1 MSDFD
6 FPGAELPA
14 ISPLRESYANGQIE
28 AELKALFG
36 DLFERVA
43 RDTFDASVL
52 GAPHLGSFDL
62 VRRTVNYDGLVLL
75 QNAREEAATRYL
87 YRAWK
92 SADTQ
97 GRGLHFLRTYLQ
109 LLFPDQATANQL
121 WHRKDEEYGEGFIR
135 PDPDEEPSLSP
146 HEDVDNAFLTSRV
159 QVALNAEGAV
169 RFSDSGFVDLSKIS
183 QIIGDVVPAR
193 MVPEYQIYFRSFSS
207 IYYAATV
214 VSGAATDVRPY
225 RINEREQAHAAYHA
239 AATHTVTSTELR
251 PPIVS
256 DIERRTPVVNG
267 WGVHGV
273 VSTEI
278 RPPVSAT
285 VVQNAGL
292 FHGCGIHGVVQTAV
306 YPLQ

>member
-6 FPGAELPA
+6 FPTAQLPD
-14 ISPLRESYANGQIE
+14 ISPLRESFANGQIE
-28 AELKALFG
+28 EELKTLFG
-36 DLFERVA
+36 DLFEHVA

-121 WHRKDEEYGEGFIR
+121 WHKKDADYGDGFIR
-135 PDPDEEPSLSP
+135 PDPDEEQSSSP
-146 HEDVDNAFLTSRV
+146 QNSDENSFLTSRV
-159 QVALNAEGAV
+159 QVSLNAEGAV
-169 RFSDSGFVDLSKIS
+169 RFSDSGYVDLSKIS
-183 QIIGDVVPAR
+183 RIIGDIVPAR
-193 MVPEYQIYFRSFSS
+193 LVPEYQIYFRSLSS

-214 VSGAATDVRPY
+214 VSGSATDIRPY
-225 RINEREQAHAAYHA
+225 RINEREQNHTLYHG
-239 AATHTVTSTELR
+239 AATHTTAYTDLR
-251 PPIVS
+251 PSIVA
-256 DIERRTPVVNG
+256 DIERRNGVFSG
-267 WGVHGV
+267 WGVHGIA
-273 VSTEI
+273 SMEI
-278 RPPVSAT
+278 RPPVST
-285 VVQNAGL
+285 VVVQNAGL
-292 FHGCGIHGVVQTAV
+292 YHGCGIHCVARTSV